1 MAYSQVG
8 ELVEM
13 IRKFH
18 SEMAELCEDMRDN
31 EDDPRLE
38 LILDHIHYH
47 EKSVCQALSAY
58 QDDDSADGLLNTWLQ
73 YTSTDE
79 LKRTLRG
86 AIEEVDTNEE
96 LTAEKLI
103 EVMMKVDQRLL
114 EFYKQGREESSVPRV
129 KEFFDSLV
137 QLVEG
142 KEHDFAKGVLEL
154 RDGQ

>member
-18 SEMAELCEDMRDN
+18 CEMAELCEDMRDD
-31 EDDPRLE
+31 EDDPRFE
-38 LILDHIHYH
+38 LMLDHIHYH
-47 EKSVCQALSAY
+47 QKSVSQALSSF
-58 QDDDSADGLLNTWLQ
+58 QDDETADGLLNTWLQ

-79 LKRTLRG
+79 LKRTLHG
-86 AIEEVDTNEE
+86 ALDEVETGEE

-103 EVMMKVDQRLL
+103 EVLMKVDQRLL
-114 EFYKQGREESSVPRV
+114 EFYRQGREESSIPRV
-129 KEFFDSLV
+129 KEFFDNLV
-137 QLVEG
+137 QLIEG